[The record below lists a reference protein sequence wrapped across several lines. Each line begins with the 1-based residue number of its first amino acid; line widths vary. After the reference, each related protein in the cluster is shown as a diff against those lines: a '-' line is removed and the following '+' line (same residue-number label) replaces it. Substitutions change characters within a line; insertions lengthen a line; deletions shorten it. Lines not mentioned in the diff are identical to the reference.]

1 MTARE
6 RNVLMWILAGFALFG
21 TWLFFYN
28 RPHMDFFCQE
38 DGFVEYSEAFL
49 YLFAAA
55 FFAYLAVHKRFCNI
69 WYWGYAL
76 LFFGVCGE
84 EVSWG
89 QRIFSVVTPARMDVI
104 NLQHEINIHNI
115 DGLHQHHHLYG
126 IMVCAIICYAIPLID
141 RYVPAGRDVYR
152 RLNMPIYPLWTW
164 PMPAIAFAFMIVP
177 RLFGHKIFNFD
188 EMGEL
193 YLALAFFGFGLSA
206 YREARLVIDPEL
218 TGTDAMTAPV
228 IAGPSASAIPLGTRS

>member
-55 FFAYLAVHKRFCNI
+55 FFAYMGAQKRFRNI

-84 EVSWG
+84 VVSWC
-89 QRIFSVVTPARMDVI
+89 QRIFNVASPAQMDVI
-104 NLQHEINIHNI
+104 NLQHEINVHNI
-115 DGLHQHHHLYG
+115 DGRHQRHDLYG
-126 IMVCAIICYAIPLID
+126 IRGCALICYGVSRSD
-141 RYVPAGRDVYR
+141 GFVPA
-152 RLNMPIYPLWTW
+152 LWY
-164 PMPAIAFAFMIVP
+164 VS
-177 RLFGHKIFNFD
+177 RQL
-188 EMGEL
+188 
-193 YLALAFFGFGLSA
+193 
-206 YREARLVIDPEL
+206 
-218 TGTDAMTAPV
+218 
-228 IAGPSASAIPLGTRS
+228 